1 MNKRHII
8 YSICMFFM
16 LWLALPVSAQNDTE
30 KEVTGTVVDENGEP
44 IIGATVMIMGTSKG
58 TTTDMDGK
66 FTLKVPA
73 KGKLQVTFIGYTK
86 QTVSNLNNPKIVMK
100 EDANM
105 MEEVVALG
113 YGSGKV
119 KNVTGAVEVIRAE
132 ELQDLAVSNL
142 SEALIGLSPSIHVD
156 MPSTGR
162 PGETAS
168 ITIRQAKSAV
178 SLVPTGNDEGGVAW
192 GGVADPSP
200 LFVIDDFI
208 TTEEE
213 FNELDIDE
221 VETITILKDASAAVY
236 GAYSAYGVI
245 LVKTKRGK
253 EGKPRISYNGTFG
266 FMDAYK
272 HADMLNTYDYA
283 RIYNATR
290 GARNN
295 DSSLTEDKLLDYYQ
309 YDEMQV
315 MKNLNYDLLD
325 KYWSSAM
332 TQKHSIGLQGGTQTM
347 QFNANVSYQTE
358 DGNIGKL
365 DYDRWNYR
373 ASISSNIGKYIK
385 AQLNISGNYSEKNQH
400 MSSTGGRG
408 NDEDYAYMLLNP
420 GYVPDVIND
429 YPIYHSGMKNEV
441 SFGNYYNYQ
450 SLYRS
455 RNNKQTTGNS
465 FTLQAA
471 LEHDFSWFKPLKG
484 LRMKLT
490 YSKSIDN
497 DKQNDMK
504 MSNTVYRVRN
514 RYGSGK
520 HLYATDPSMMI
531 DNDPTIDYDPI
542 SLEGFSYTHP
552 DNFEKRVLNDGQE
565 SYISREMY
573 RGDSYQLNFMLIYA
587 RKFGNH
593 DISGTFS
600 IEKSESE
607 WEDVEAKGTAPLSF
621 TDGQSN
627 SLSGTSEKSVNWN
640 RGESGNLSYIG
651 RINYSYADKYLF
663 EFLFRSQASTKF
675 SPDNYWGYFPSFS
688 AGWVMSEEPWFD
700 KEKLGIDF
708 LKFRGSFGIMGRDNV
723 ENWRWLQLYNY
734 SSTEGGAIFGT
745 NSAQAPS
752 PVFRLP
758 YKSGTNPGLRWD
770 KNYQFNFGIDMNMFD
785 NRLGVNIDGYF
796 TAGRDMFITPSGNL
810 LPGTVGIYPAPE
822 NWGEMNSYGI
832 EIQAKW
838 RQRINNDLA
847 FTVGV
852 GSGYD
857 DNKLLEASFPINPN
871 FTDQIRNERSDRGLW
886 GLSCIGMFRSYQQIE
901 EYFAKYNI
909 TNYLGLSKDKV
920 HPGMLIYEDIRG
932 PRDENG
938 NWTAPDGEVNSS
950 EDRVKISHRKDNPYN
965 MNMNLYLQY
974 KQFTLNATMQAEWGA
989 YTFVPGD
996 LTGIKFSDME
1006 KSNISA
1012 MWKDMFIYEDVLDA
1026 NGNVLAAA
1034 NPDGVM
1040 PNLRYSDVNKHNSTF
1055 WKMSAAQLVLRNI
1068 TLAYVVPKQWTKPLG
1083 ISSLRFNVTCQNAFS
1098 FLNPIPGNVWDNF
1111 AGGYGKYPIT
1121 RKITMGVKVSF

>member
-1 MNKRHII
+1 MNKKYII
-8 YSICMFFM
+8 YHLCLFFM
-16 LWLALPVSAQNDTE
+16 LCMALPVGAQQAVE
-30 KEVTGTVVDENGEP
+30 REVTGTVVDENGAP
-44 IIGATVMIMGTSKG
+44 VMGATIMVAGTSRG
-58 TTTDMDGK
+58 TSSDIDGK

-73 KGKLQVTFIGYTK
+73 KGKLEVSFIGFVK
-86 QTVSNLNNPKIVMK
+86 QTVSNLNNPKIVLK
-100 EDANM
+100 EDSNM

-113 YGSGKV
+113 YGSGKI

-178 SLVPTGNDEGGVAW
+178 SLVPTGTDQGGQAW
-192 GGVADPSP
+192 GGVADPTP
-200 LFVIDDFI
+200 LFVVDEFI

-236 GAYSAYGVI
+236 GAYAAYGVI

-253 EGKPRISYNGTFG
+253 EGKPRLSYNGTFG

-272 HADMLNTYDYA
+272 HADMLGTYDYA
-283 RIYNATR
+283 RIYNAAQ

-295 DSSLTEDKLLDYYQ
+295 SSSLTEDPLLDYYQ
-309 YDEMQV
+309 YDEMEA
-315 MKNLNYDLLD
+315 MKKLNYDLLN
-325 KYWSSAM
+325 KYWSSAL
-332 TQKHSIGLQGGTQTM
+332 TQKHNIGLQGGTANM
-347 QFNANVSYQTE
+347 QFNANVGYYTE

-373 ASISSNIGKYIK
+373 ASISSNIGKYVK
-385 AQLNISGNYSEKNQH
+385 AQLNISGNYSDKNSH
-400 MSSTGGRG
+400 MASTGGRG
-408 NDEDYAYMLLNP
+408 SNEDYAYMLFNP
-420 GYVPDVIND
+420 GYVPDVIGE

-455 RNNKQTTGNS
+455 RNNQQNSGND
-465 FTLQAA
+465 FTLQGS
-471 LEHDFSWFKPLKG
+471 LEHDFSWYKPLKG
-484 LRMKLT
+484 LRLKFT
-490 YSKSIDN
+490 YSKSVSN
-497 DKQNDMK
+497 DKSNYMK

-514 RYGSGK
+514 RGGSGK
-520 HLYATDPSMMI
+520 HLYVTDPNVLI
-531 DNDPTIDYDPI
+531 DNDPYIDYDPE

-552 DNFEKRVLNDGQE
+552 DNFDKRVLNEGQN
-565 SYISREMY
+565 SYISRTMS
-573 RGDSYQLNFMLIYA
+573 RNDSYQINLMLIYA

-607 WEDVEAKGTAPLSF
+607 SENVEARATAPLSF
-621 TDGQSN
+621 TDGQSS
-627 SLSGTSEKSVNWN
+627 SLSGDSEKTVSWN
-640 RGESGNLSYIG
+640 RTEGGNLSYIG
-651 RINYSYADKYLF
+651 RLNYSYADKYLF

-675 SPDNYWGYFPSFS
+675 SPKNYWGYFPSIS
-688 AGWVMSEEPWFD
+688 AGWVMSEEAWFD

-723 ENWRWLQLYNY
+723 ENWRWLQLYSFKEY
-734 SSTEGGAIFGT
+734 GSPIFGT
-745 NSAQAPS
+745 NYNTAPGKS
-752 PVFRLP
+752 FMLP
-758 YKSGTNPGLRWD
+758 FKSGTNPDLRWD
-770 KNYQFNFGIDMNMFD
+770 KNYQFNFGIDMNLFN
-785 NRLGVNIDGYF
+785 NRLGINIDGYY
-796 TAGRDMFITPSGNL
+796 TMGREMFITPSGSM

-822 NWGEMNSYGI
+822 NWGEMDSYGV

-838 RQRINNDLA
+838 RQYVNKDLS

-852 GSGYD
+852 GTGYD
-857 DNKLLEASFPINPN
+857 DNKLLEASFPVQPR
-871 FTDQIRNERSDRGLW
+871 FSDQVRNQRSDRGTW

-901 EYFAKYNI
+901 EYFQKYNI
-909 TNYLGLSKDKV
+909 TSYLGKDKSKI

-938 NWTAPDGEVNSS
+938 NWTAPDGKIDSS
-950 EDRVKISHRKDNPYN
+950 DDVVQISHRANNPYN
-965 MNMNLYLQY
+965 MNMNLYVQY

-989 YTFVPGD
+989 YTLVPSD
-996 LTGIKFSDME
+996 LRGEKFSDME
-1006 KSNISA
+1006 KRNVSA
-1012 MWKDMFIYEDVLDA
+1012 MWKDMFIYEDILDT

-1034 NPDGVM
+1034 NPNGSM
-1040 PNLRYSDVNKHNSTF
+1040 PNLRYDDVNKQASTF
-1055 WKMSAAQLVLRNI
+1055 WKMSATNVTLRNI
-1068 TLAYVVPKQWTKPLG
+1068 TLAYAFPKKWTKPLG
-1083 ISSLRFNVTCQNAFS
+1083 VSSLRLNLTCQNAFS
-1098 FLNPIPGNVWDNF
+1098 FYNPIPGHVWDTF
-1111 AGGYGKYPIT
+1111 AGSYGSYPIT